1 MTTQHTINVSGMIE
15 LNKCPGY
22 FVNIKDN
29 RLYSIK
35 SGIVKPLKLSRIWK
49 YQCGRIR
56 PTNEY
61 GYRISN
67 AGRRLTVPVSTCK
80 DVVTE
85 YTKLVAMRKV
95 VSERTSELPEGTP
108 VGQSIIVIGQGWG
121 VDELT
126 VRIYMPKCTT
136 PVTTTKMIMDLD
148 IRSLVSPKVI
158 IDDITKQLMSAYPN
172 VHVKSTGN
180 EVRWF
185 TTEVINTPLTTS
197 EVAQKILEQIK
208 EIRV

>member
-1 MTTQHTINVSGMIE
+1 MNTTQHTITVQGMIE

-35 SGIVKPLKLSRIWK
+35 SGTVKPLKLSRIWK

-56 PTNEY
+56 STKEY

-67 AGRRLTVPVSTCK
+67 AGKKLTVPVATCK
-80 DVVTE
+80 DVVAQ

-95 VSERTSELPEGTP
+95 VSERLEGTP